1 MNLYNYDKNTKEYLS
16 TTIADADPAETKKQG
31 KFIPLIPANATL
43 IEPPTVEIN
52 QVAVFENNKWVVKAD
67 YRKNYVKVDD
77 NFQVQEITTIGEQEG
92 FYLVDKATGELIKEN
107 PNNFKIQD
115 GEIVQKT
122 KSEIEQQK
130 IKARQTQF
138 KKDFFLTSFGY
149 IRRKVNMA
157 TGEIRDFLFDLL
169 PAIEKS
175 VSLGKPYPVIVY
187 KQPDFT
193 KEITTEYL
201 VSLQEFKNATEQFC
215 KECTLQIGTD
225 FSGQPITLNEI
236 KIL

>member
-1 MNLYNYDKNTKEYLS
+1 MYYIFVENEKIIGKGQAKAISD
-16 TTIADADPAETKKQG
+16 TIKSISVTFEQ
-31 KFIPLIPANATL
+31 
-43 IEPPTVEIN
+43 
-52 QVAVFENNKWVVKAD
+52 FENIDSLK
-67 YRKNYVKVDD
+67 Y
-77 NFQVQEITTIGEQEG
+77 
-92 FYLVDKATGELIKEN
+92 
-107 PNNFKIQD
+107 QD

-122 KSEIEQQK
+122 ESEIEEEK
-130 IKARQTQF
+130 TKERQIEF
-138 KKDFFLTSFGY
+138 EKDFFLTSFGY

-175 VSLGKPYPVIVY
+175 VSIGQPYPVIVY

-225 FSGQPITLNEI
+225 FSGVPMTLEE
-236 KIL
+236 

>member
-1 MNLYNYDKNTKEYLS
+1 MNKYYAHIKDNEL
-16 TTIADADPAETKKQG
+16 
-31 KFIPLIPANATL
+31 
-43 IEPPTVEIN
+43 
-52 QVAVFENNKWVVKAD
+52 
-67 YRKNYVKVDD
+67 VD
-77 NFQVQEITTIGEQEG
+77 FSQCKYIGEQWINIEVLEDV
-92 FYLVDKATGELIKEN
+92 YLNNEN
-107 PNNFKIQD
+107 YKYQN

-122 KSEIEQQK
+122 ESEIEQQK
-130 IKARQTQF
+130 AQERQSEF
-138 KKDFFLTSFGY
+138 EKDFFLTSFGY

-225 FSGQPITLNEI
+225 FSGVPMTLKE
-236 KIL
+236 